1 MGETPGKQ
9 EVIDSFLNKLQLGR
23 LATVENNQPH
33 VVPVW
38 YLWDGECIWIS
49 SYKST
54 AKIRQLRKNSRVAF
68 EVDTEDDSSGVRG
81 VLIKGSAEL
90 VELPF
95 DAVREKT
102 LQVYARYLGEQGI
115 LAPDPQEWANSPENL
130 LIKIVPEKVN
140 SW

>member
-49 SYKST
+49 SYRST

-81 VLIKGSAEL
+81 VLIKGRAEL
-90 VELPF
+90 MELPF
-95 DAVREKT
+95 EEVREKT
-102 LQVYARYLGEQGI
+102 LQVYTRYLGEQGI